1 MVLASSNAFQQASQ
15 GSADVCVIGGG
26 IAGIT
31 IALALARRRLRV
43 LLLEAG
49 GETYSRRSQDLYRG
63 EAWDDRYSLTGTRA
77 RMLGGSSNCWGGW
90 TRPPCSS
97 DFARRPW
104 VGAPGWPIGWR
115 DLAPYHAEASR
126 LLQLSEPASDA
137 ALADALDPDLG
148 RTAGLGGDDLRTVFF
163 HMSPPTAFG
172 SVYRDELARAE
183 TLTVLTDAT
192 VTRIETDAA
201 SDRVLAVEVLTERGT
216 FQVTAET
223 FVLATGGVE
232 NPRMLLAS
240 GGVGNGGDL
249 VGRYF
254 MDHPR
259 IRLRHLLLQGGD
271 RISQLFD
278 ARHYGGGSMLRGR
291 GRVGCALSPSPEEQR
306 RAEVLQ
312 SYTGL
317 VACFFGQT
325 DATLEDARQVY
336 KATRGRPHEPI
347 TAARAARAL
356 AGTPQALAY
365 LLARRLDLRGRRMRF
380 EVETVVEPMP
390 DRDNRVELT
399 GEKDRNG
406 VPKARVT
413 WRRHDVERR
422 THRHAFDL
430 VQKAMEAE
438 GQGRMTVDPGI
449 WDPERWDANVMTTW
463 HHMGTTRMAAA
474 PSEGV
479 VDTDCRVFGTSNLYV
494 AGSSVFATG
503 GGMPPTLLVT
513 LLALR
518 LADHL
523 AARAAMPLVAAAE

>member
-1 MVLASSNAFQQASQ
+1 
-15 GSADVCVIGGG
+15 
-26 IAGIT
+26 
-31 IALALARRRLRV
+31 
-43 LLLEAG
+43 
-49 GETYSRRSQDLYRG
+49 
-63 EAWDDRYSLTGTRA
+63 
-77 RMLGGSSNCWGGW
+77 
-90 TRPPCSS
+90 
-97 DFARRPW
+97 
-104 VGAPGWPIGWR
+104 
-115 DLAPYHAEASR
+115 
-126 LLQLSEPASDA
+126 
-137 ALADALDPDLG
+137 
-148 RTAGLGGDDLRTVFF
+148 
-163 HMSPPTAFG
+163 MSPPTAFG
-172 SVYRDELARAE
+172 NVYRDELARAE

-192 VTRIETDAA
+192 VTRLETDAA
-201 SDRVLAVEVLTERGT
+201 SDRVRAVEVLTERGT
-216 FQVTAET
+216 FRVTAET

-240 GGVGNGGDL
+240 GGIGNGADL

-271 RISQLFD
+271 RIPQLFD

-336 KATRGRPHEPI
+336 KAMRGRPHEPI
-347 TAARAARAL
+347 TAARSARAL
-356 AGTPQALAY
+356 ADAAGAGVSPGPA
-365 LLARRLDLRGRRMRF
+365 ARPSRAAHALRGRDGRRA
-380 EVETVVEPMP
+380 
-390 DRDNRVELT
+390 D
-399 GEKDRNG
+399 
-406 VPKARVT
+406 ARPGQPGRAHRRKGPQRGPEGAAST

-430 VQKAMEAE
+430 VRKAMEAE